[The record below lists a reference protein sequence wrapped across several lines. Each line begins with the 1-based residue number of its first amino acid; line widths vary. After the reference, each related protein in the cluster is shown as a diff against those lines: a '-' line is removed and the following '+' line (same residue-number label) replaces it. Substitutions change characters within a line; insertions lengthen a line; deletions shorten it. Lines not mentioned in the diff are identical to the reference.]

1 VRRRSAHRAAVTA
14 ITRAGQH
21 MSAAD
26 QAILAARAAHQ
37 GTGPHGSLPADPNS
51 CEHVMGYRDPAAI
64 PQADLR
70 PLHAALDHI
79 DTDLPQPPN

>member
-1 VRRRSAHRAAVTA
+1 
-14 ITRAGQH
+14 
-21 MSAAD
+21 
-26 QAILAARAAHQ
+26 
-37 GTGPHGSLPADPNS
+37 
-51 CEHVMGYRDPAAI
+51 MGYRDPAAI